1 MQAHRKRHR
10 LPAIIKMS
18 HCTLRKLGIPMTG
31 ISVFSPVPQGA
42 EYGGPCR
49 RRHNARAE
57 CRAAPALLTAYA
69 VRLAVGNR
77 FYAPRCSAAFLVFA
91 GGAELRSGLCVRA
104 VVCVENMRRASAS
117 DVCGTRD
124 GTVSCLPSGRADVRR
139 YLERVCF
146 SRPAA
151 SEQKNANWK
160 AQLQRDALYRPP
172 GRRFCFAL
180 SGGRVCR
187 AEAAAV
193 SQGGAAA

>member
-1 MQAHRKRHR
+1 MQAHRKRLW

-18 HCTLRKLGIPMTG
+18 HCTLRKLGIPMAG
-31 ISVFSPVPQGA
+31 VSVSPPPVPQGA

-77 FYAPRCSAAFLVFA
+77 FYAPRCTAASLVLA
-91 GGAELRSGLCVRA
+91 GGAELRSGLCSRA
-104 VVCVENMRRASAS
+104 VVCIENMRRDSASA
-117 DVCGTRD
+117 VCGTRD

-151 SEQKNANWK
+151 SEQKSVLEGAI
-160 AQLQRDALYRPP
+160 
-172 GRRFCFAL
+172 
-180 SGGRVCR
+180 
-187 AEAAAV
+187 AARCLI
-193 SQGGAAA
+193 